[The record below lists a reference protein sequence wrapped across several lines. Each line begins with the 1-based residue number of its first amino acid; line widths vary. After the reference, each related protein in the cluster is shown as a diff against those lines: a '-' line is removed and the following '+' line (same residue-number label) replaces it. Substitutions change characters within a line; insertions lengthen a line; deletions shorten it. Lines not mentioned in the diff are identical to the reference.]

1 MVQYCQ
7 NCGKELEDDVEF
19 CDDCGFQLNE
29 TQTDIVKNK
38 KTLNNP
44 EFITKLPLI
53 LSIIGM
59 IIVIA
64 EGLGT
69 PMLMGFDN
77 IMMAITSGIVGVLL
91 GILLMEKL
99 DEPLIAAIEFITTG
113 ALVFILIG
121 RFGELSIVLFI
132 ITAILILY
140 LKGHYTNNKKLCLI
154 PVLTVVLIF
163 VLLIAWGALYQ
174 INAENSIEVENLTS
188 NIKNDGYGYFD
199 GAVSGDIYVGTNF
212 DFLEVTVDFY
222 DNQDKII
229 YSTIGWNNLNPESGK
244 TYSFEGQYFDQKQP
258 LKAEIKVVDSTKSTT
273 PLYAE
278 NITLKTSSGV

>member
-64 EGLGT
+64 ESLGT
-69 PMLMGFDN
+69 SILMGFDN

-99 DEPLIAAIEFITTG
+99 DEPLIAVIEFITTG

-258 LKAEIKVVDSTKSTT
+258 LKAEVKVVDSTKSTT

-278 NITLKTSSGV
+278 NITLKTTSGV

>member
-64 EGLGT
+64 ESLGT
-69 PMLMGFDN
+69 SILMGFDN

-99 DEPLIAAIEFITTG
+99 DEPLMAVIEFITTG

-163 VLLIAWGALYQ
+163 VLLIAGGALYQ

-188 NIKNDGYGYFD
+188 DIKNDGYGYFD

-258 LKAEIKVVDSTKSTT
+258 LKAEVKVVDSTKSTT

-278 NITLKTSSGV
+278 NITLKTTSGV

>member
-140 LKGHYTNNKKLCLI
+140 LKGHYTNNKNLCLI
-154 PVLTVVLIF
+154 PVTDGRADICS
-163 VLLIAWGALYQ
+163 
-174 INAENSIEVENLTS
+174 INCMGSIIS
-188 NIKNDGYGYFD
+188 NKC
-199 GAVSGDIYVGTNF
+199 
-212 DFLEVTVDFY
+212 
-222 DNQDKII
+222 
-229 YSTIGWNNLNPESGK
+229 
-244 TYSFEGQYFDQKQP
+244 
-258 LKAEIKVVDSTKSTT
+258 
-273 PLYAE
+273 
-278 NITLKTSSGV
+278 